1 MEGGGMQ
8 QVVQQY
14 LVREDS
20 QECLTLTGE
29 LSVIIYTPSPSP
41 LLIRLMYRFERMVKS
56 QNSVE
61 T

>member
-1 MEGGGMQ
+1 MQ

-41 LLIRLMYRFERMVKS
+41 LL
-56 QNSVE
+56 
-61 T
+61 